1 MDSFADS
8 TCGHLLASRRKQNGE
23 RRMTTKDQTT
33 FTAMR
38 DATRDDYKIIGR
50 QSLEFFQGLP
60 KRILGHLE
68 LLSGDTGGYAVDRLT
83 HSLQTATR
91 AKRDGKDEEYIVC
104 ALLHDIGDTLA
115 SSNHADLAA
124 TILEPFVSEKNLW
137 IVKHHGIF
145 QGYYFFHHLGL
156 DRDMRDRFRD
166 HEYWRDCAE
175 FCEKYDQNSFDP
187 EYDTLPL
194 EAFDAAMNK
203 VFAAPR
209 KSIYVPA
216 TS

>member
-1 MDSFADS
+1 MKSIA
-8 TCGHLLASRRKQNGE
+8 
-23 RRMTTKDQTT
+23 QTR

-38 DATRDDYKIIGR
+38 QATREDYQLIAR
-50 QSLEFFQGLP
+50 HSLEFFRGLP
-60 KRILGHLE
+60 DRILTHLQI
-68 LLSGDTGGYAVDRLT
+68 LSGDTGGYAVDRLT

-91 AKRDGKDEEYIVC
+91 AQRDGHDEEYVVC

-115 SSNHADLAA
+115 SANHAQLAA
-124 TILEPFVSEKNLW
+124 TMLAPFVSERNRW
-137 IVKHHGIF
+137 IVEQHGIF

-156 DRDMRDRFRD
+156 DRDMRERFRG
-166 HEYWRDCAE
+166 HPWFRDCAE

-194 EAFDAAMNK
+194 EAFEPALRK

-209 KSIYVPA
+209 KSIYVPEA
-216 TS
+216 AV

>member
-1 MDSFADS
+1 M
-8 TCGHLLASRRKQNGE
+8 GKPE
-23 RRMTTKDQTT
+23 QTT

-38 DATRDDYKIIGR
+38 DATRDDYQLIGR
-50 QSLEFFQGLP
+50 HNLEFFQGLP
-60 KRILGHLE
+60 NRILDHLR
-68 LLSGDTGGYAVDRLT
+68 LLGGDTGGYAVDRLT

-91 AKRDGKDEEYIVC
+91 AQNDGQDEEYVVC

-115 SSNHADLAA
+115 SVNHSDLAA
-124 TILEPFVSEKNLW
+124 TLLEPFVSERNCW

-145 QGYYFFHHLGL
+145 QGYYFFHHLGM

-166 HEYWRDCAE
+166 HEWWRDCAE

-194 EAFDAAMNK
+194 DAFEPA
-203 VFAAPR
+203 VRRVLAAPR
-209 KSIYVPA
+209 KSIYA
-216 TS
+216 LEEQAS